1 MTHELWTV
9 ALLLVLAVV
18 AALAAVVAGLWTLG
32 LSAAILLL
40 LVVRVLTVQQGGWWW
55 RWSAVPLGLLGGLV
69 GMASALT
76 ALVAVGEVAGAGER
90 VGWGWA
96 ALVLAALAA
105 AGATVARARPRLAC
119 AALIAGSSL
128 GMAAMSLFD
137 INTFYVA
144 AVPLCWIAAALALL
158 GARPPDVREAA
169 QV

>member
-1 MTHELWTV
+1 MTHELGTV

-18 AALAAVVAGLWTLG
+18 AALATMVAGLWMLG
-32 LSAAILLL
+32 VSAVILLL
-40 LVVRVLTVQQGGWWW
+40 LVARVLIAPQGGWWW
-55 RWSAVPLGLLGGLV
+55 RWGAVPLGLLGGLV

-76 ALVAVGEVAGAGER
+76 ALVAVGDMAGSGER
-90 VGWGWA
+90 AGWGWA

-105 AGATVARARPRLAC
+105 AGAAVARARPRLAC

-158 GARPPDVREAA
+158 GARPPDVSEPA

>member
-1 MTHELWTV
+1 MAHELWTV
-9 ALLLVLAVV
+9 ALLLVLAMI

-32 LSAAILLL
+32 VSAVILLL
-40 LVVRVLTVQQGGWWW
+40 LVVRVPIAQQGGWW
-55 RWSAVPLGLLGGLV
+55 RWGVVLFGLLGGLV

-76 ALVAVGEVAGAGER
+76 ALVAVGDVAGAGER
-90 VGWGWA
+90 VGWGLA
-96 ALVLAALAA
+96 ALVLATLAA
-105 AGATVARARPRLAC
+105 AGATVAQARPRLAC

-128 GMAAMSLFD
+128 GMVAMSLFD

-158 GARPPDVREAA
+158 GARPPDVREPA